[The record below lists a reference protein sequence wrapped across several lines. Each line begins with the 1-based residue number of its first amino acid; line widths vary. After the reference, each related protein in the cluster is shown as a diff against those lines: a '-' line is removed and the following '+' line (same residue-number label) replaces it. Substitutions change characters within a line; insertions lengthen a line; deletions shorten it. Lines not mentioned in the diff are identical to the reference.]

1 MHRLFPAAALLALAI
16 GTAAVPAFAGPVEYN
31 NAWVRAADAGADTV
45 AYMNL
50 RADVAVS
57 LVGVSS
63 PLAKRGALH
72 EMKTEDGMMKMRDL
86 DKIDLPAHV
95 IGNFEPGGPKHLML
109 FGLKRALK
117 DGENLPLVL
126 TFKDGRGRTITTKVS
141 AEVRAVASSH
151 RQEMEKSAQQ
161 PPAGH
166 PGAAAPAAPAPD
178 PAPVKP

>member
-1 MHRLFPAAALLALAI
+1 MRRLLTAAALLALAI
-16 GTAAVPAFAGPVEYN
+16 AAAPAGAGPVEYN
-31 NAWVRAADAGADTV
+31 NAWVRATDAGGDTV

-50 RADVAVS
+50 RSDVAVS

-95 IGNFEPGGPKHLML
+95 IGNFEPGGPAHLML
-109 FGLKRALK
+109 FGVKRALK

-141 AEVRAVASSH
+141 AEVRTVPSAH
-151 RQEMEKSAQQ
+151 REEMEKAAKQ

-166 PGAAAPAAPAPD
+166 PGAAAPAADAPAAPPAP
-178 PAPVKP
+178 AKP